1 MNDWAEFRHF
11 RYLLAILE
19 HHGFR
24 AAAEYLHTA
33 QPNLSAQAKQFQEHF
48 GLELYK
54 KSKDGHIQLT
64 ETGTAFLPI
73 AQGLLDARDEALA
86 ALIAIQ
92 RGEVRSFKFG
102 CSPCVDRAVFHTAC
116 EIHREL
122 LPECPIRPA
131 HDETIQLAQEILAGE
146 LDAAIVT
153 QPVRDERLRVETIRR
168 DRLVACVP
176 RHHPCATKPALQP
189 SDLQENLAIFYDPRR
204 HPLAH
209 EELVH
214 MLAAIGVRIDDY
226 SRASHPTEMHELVRQ
241 GYGFS
246 LIREGSA
253 LDSELITRP
262 IASVDWTVD
271 TAIVYKKQSHLRTIP
286 VLVRHLKRYL
296 AAPLNKSDQSTFVI
310 PTNGRNGLHKRPPHA
325 VAKNPAQMS
334 LLG

>member
-11 RYLLAILE
+11 KYLLAILE

-33 QPNLSAQAKQFQEHF
+33 QPNLSAQAKQFQEYF

-54 KSKDGHIQLT
+54 REKDGHIRLT
-64 ETGTAFLPI
+64 ETGIAFLSI
-73 AQGLLDARDEALA
+73 AQGVLDARDEAIA

-92 RGEVRSFKFG
+92 RGEVRSLKFG

-116 EIHREL
+116 EIHREI
-122 LPECPIRPA
+122 LPDCPIRPA
-131 HDETIQLAQEILAGE
+131 HGETIQLAQEILAGE

-153 QPVRDERLRVETIRR
+153 QPVRDPRLRVETIRQ
-168 DRLVACVP
+168 DRLVACIP
-176 RHHPCATKPALQP
+176 RDHPCAAKAVLQP
-189 SDLQENLAIFYDPRR
+189 VDLQANLAIFYDPQR

-209 EELVH
+209 EELVER
-214 MLAAIGVRIDDY
+214 LAEIGVRVDEY
-226 SRASHPTEMHELVRQ
+226 SRASHPTEMHELVKQ
-241 GYGFS
+241 GYGFA

-253 LDSELITRP
+253 LEPELVTRP
-262 IASVDWTVD
+262 IAGVNWTVD
-271 TAIVYKKQSHLRTIP
+271 TAIVYNKQRHLRTIP

-296 AAPLNKSDQSTFVI
+296 ASPANK
-310 PTNGRNGLHKRPPHA
+310 TNQGTALAASPARNGAPKRPPHA
-325 VAKNPAQMS
+325 VRKNPAQMS